1 MGITASELRAN
12 VYQLI
17 DRVIETGQPLE
28 IERNGHIVRI
38 IAVEPVSRLA
48 QLPKR
53 SDFVRGDPEELV
65 HLDWS
70 AEWTP

>member
-38 IAVEPVSRLA
+38 IAVEPASRLA

-53 SDFVRGDPEELV
+53 PDFVRGDPEELV